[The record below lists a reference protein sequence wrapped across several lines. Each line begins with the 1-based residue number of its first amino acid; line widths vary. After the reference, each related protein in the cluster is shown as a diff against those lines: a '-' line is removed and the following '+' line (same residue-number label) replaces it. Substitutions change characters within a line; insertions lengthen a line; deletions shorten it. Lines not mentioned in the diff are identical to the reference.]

1 MSYLVSVPEDAVTPT
16 EVALNKLHFK
26 GGRLMLRKWE
36 EYLEAVNRTKLWLA
50 VEGIPIHLWT
60 QQVFRAI
67 VHRISNY
74 AIRHVMQG
82 IRDLLAA
89 PRSSHPISNDVPGPS
104 SSYDPLPHAVS
115 PPSSMLAFNPPEQP
129 LSSPARSKVA
139 FNSSPSRLDSS
150 LDYISTAFITSAAYT
165 SMPTSS
171 GNK

>member
-67 VHRISNY
+67 GECCGSFITLHWKSLGTLSLGFVI
-74 AIRHVMQG
+74 ILVE
-82 IRDLLAA
+82 
-89 PRSSHPISNDVPGPS
+89 S
-104 SSYDPLPHAVS
+104 SS
-115 PPSSMLAFNPPEQP
+115 
-129 LSSPARSKVA
+129 
-139 FNSSPSRLDSS
+139 
-150 LDYISTAFITSAAYT
+150 
-165 SMPTSS
+165 
-171 GNK
+171 